1 MSQEEIFING
11 ELLRLSREARGW
23 VINDM
28 ATRACMSVKQIRQLE
43 EGGMSAFYSAAVKAT
58 SAKKVGGL
66 LGLSADQVFSH
77 TEAPV
82 AIEEAIEPE
91 AVIDQADVEPVK
103 LEPAEPAVAKTEQ
116 VLKPV
121 VEAAAQAPVAIAAES
136 DVVQPTPDD
145 TPNSK
150 NSLWMIAVL
159 LAVALGLG
167 AYFQPQDE
175 PVAAEP
181 VPPIQV
187 LPTDAVDPASAASA
201 ADSVASA
208 AEVAVIQASAP
219 AAVMPQK
226 PASTVSAIV
235 APAVSQ
241 AASVARVVSP
251 VASAAAIVAAPR
263 ASSPAAVSS
272 SAASAAVKA
281 P

>member
-66 LGLSADQVFSH
+66 LGLSSDQVFSH

-82 AIEEAIEPE
+82 VIEESVEPE
-91 AVIDQADVEPVK
+91 ALIQQADVESVK
-103 LEPAEPAVAKTEQ
+103 LEPAEPAVAKTEHS
-116 VLKPV
+116 VKPL
-121 VEAAAQAPVAIAAES
+121 VEATAQASVVTAAEP
-136 DVVQPTPDD
+136 DVIHPTPDD

-201 ADSVASA
+201 ADSVASS

-226 PASTVSAIV
+226 PASAVSAIV
-235 APAVSQ
+235 APAVSPV
-241 AASVARVVSP
+241 ASVARLVAP
-251 VASAAAIVAAPR
+251 VASAAASAAPR
-263 ASSPAAVSS
+263 ASSPTAVSTP
-272 SAASAAVKA
+272 AASAAVKA

>member
-66 LGLSADQVFSH
+66 LGLSADQVFGE
-77 TEAPV
+77 TQAP
-82 AIEEAIEPE
+82 AEIEDAVEPE
-91 AVIDQADVEPVK
+91 AMLEQAEDESVKPTLVEIEAEKPDQITKTAIQVETK
-103 LEPAEPAVAKTEQ
+103 STSTKNSELQVAQSTTE
-116 VLKPV
+116 
-121 VEAAAQAPVAIAAES
+121 
-136 DVVQPTPDD
+136 D
-145 TPNSK
+145 TRNSK

-159 LAVALGLG
+159 LAVALALG

-201 ADSVASA
+201 ADSVASS

-226 PASTVSAIV
+226 PASAVSAIV
-235 APAVSQ
+235 APAVSPV
-241 AASVARVVSP
+241 ASVARVVAP
-251 VASAAAIVAAPR
+251 VASAATSAALR
-263 ASSPAAVSS
+263 ASSPAAISTP
-272 SAASAAVKA
+272 AASAAVKA

>member
-58 SAKKVGGL
+58 SAKKVGSL
-66 LGLSADQVFSH
+66 LGLSADQVFSQ
-77 TEAPV
+77 TEAV
-82 AIEEAIEPE
+82 LEIEDAIAPEALIEKTDAESDKSVSAEPE
-91 AVIDQADVEPVK
+91 VAKPEY
-103 LEPAEPAVAKTEQ
+103 PAEPLIKALAQ
-116 VLKPV
+116 VP
-121 VEAAAQAPVAIAAES
+121 AATPAEPE
-136 DVVQPTPDD
+136 VVQPATDETPS
-145 TPNSK
+145 SK

-159 LAVALGLG
+159 LAVALALG
-167 AYFQPQDE
+167 AYFQPQEE

-201 ADSVASA
+201 ADSAASS
-208 AEVAVIQASAP
+208 AEVALIQASAP
-219 AAVMPQK
+219 AAMTLQK
-226 PASTVSAIV
+226 PASTGSAIV
-235 APAVSQ
+235 SPAVSPV
-241 AASVARVVSP
+241 ASVARVVAP
-251 VASAAAIVAAPR
+251 VASATATAAAPR
-263 ASSPAAVSS
+263 VSSPAAVSTPT
-272 SAASAAVKA
+272 ASAAVKA

>member
-1 MSQEEIFING
+1 MSQEEVFING

-82 AIEEAIEPE
+82 AIEDAIEPE
-91 AVIDQADVEPVK
+91 ALIDQADVESVQ
-103 LEPAEPAVAKTEQ
+103 LESAEPAVAKTEHS
-116 VLKPV
+116 VKPV
-121 VEAAAQAPVAIAAES
+121 AEAAAQAPVATTAEP
-136 DVVQPTPDD
+136 DVVQRTSDD

-159 LAVALGLG
+159 LAVALALG

-201 ADSVASA
+201 ADSVASS

-219 AAVMPQK
+219 VAVMPQK

-235 APAVSQ
+235 APAVS
-241 AASVARVVSP
+241 P
-251 VASAAAIVAAPR
+251 VASAARVVAPVASAATSAALR
-263 ASSPAAVSS
+263 ASSPAAMSTP
-272 SAASAAVKA
+272 AASAAVKA